1 MSLNTPLESAPQ
13 SKYREPQ
20 SIASFART
28 LAKRVGPGFFTLA
41 VGLMLAVT
49 LIQAQGY
56 QALPTIIAGLDYA
69 IGDAASIAR
78 TLAWGLPLFV
88 ATMGVA
94 LAYRSGMFNIG
105 AEGQIY
111 AGAMA
116 AALTGAYIGPMFT
129 GLHLFLCVAASAIT
143 GGAVAAGL
151 GWLRAV
157 WNVDEVLSTLLSNY
171 IIMLFC
177 AYLATAPLRD
187 PARQSGTTK
196 AVHDTAM
203 FKELIPQTQLTS
215 ALFVVILLCAATWW
229 LSERSVTGYRWR
241 MTGESSAFAA
251 AVGINVRRSR
261 IGSMAV
267 SGALCGIAGALLV
280 TASQG
285 RFWTEIGT
293 GIGWDA
299 VLLAMIA
306 RARPISA
313 VVWVLIYSVMRS
325 AARGIEQVSTVPSE
339 LSLILISGIIIAAT
353 ARAGLFSRVAEL
365 KKILIRSEGK

>member
-1 MSLNTPLESAPQ
+1 MSLTTPLKNPPQ
-13 SKYREPQ
+13 STGRGKRSTAPTGL
-20 SIASFART
+20 SLARR
-28 LAKRVGPGFFTLA
+28 LGPGVFTLA
-41 VGLMLAVT
+41 VGLLLAVL
-49 LIQAQGY
+49 LIQAQGF
-56 QALPTIIAGLDYA
+56 QPLPTILAGLDYA
-69 IGDAASIAR
+69 VGDAKSIAR

-129 GLHLFLCVAASAIT
+129 GLHLFLCLAVSALT
-143 GGAVAAGL
+143 GAAVAAGL

-196 AVHDTAM
+196 AVHETAM
-203 FKELIPQTQLTS
+203 FAELVPQTQLTS
-215 ALFVVILLCAATWW
+215 ALFVVIILCAATWW

-241 MTGESSAFAA
+241 MTGESPAFAA

-261 IGSMAV
+261 IGSMAT

-306 RARPISA
+306 RARPLSA
-313 VVWVLIYSVMRS
+313 VVWVLVYSVMRS

-353 ARAGLFSRVAEL
+353 ARAGLFSRLAGL
-365 KKILIRSEGK
+365 NKLLIRSEGK

>member
-1 MSLNTPLESAPQ
+1 MSLKTPFKTLPQ
-13 SKYREPQ
+13 SQEGVKSPANSSVR
-20 SIASFART
+20 ALARR
-28 LAKRVGPGFFTLA
+28 AVPGLFTLA
-41 VGLMLAVT
+41 VGLVLAVI
-49 LIQAQGY
+49 LIEAQGY
-56 QALPTIIAGLDYA
+56 QALPTIMAGLDYA
-69 IGDAASIAR
+69 VGDATSIAR
-78 TLAWGLPLFV
+78 TLAWGLPLIV
-88 ATMGVA
+88 ATLGVS

-129 GLHLFLCVAASAIT
+129 GLHLFLCLAVSAVV

-187 PARQSGTTK
+187 PARQSGTTR

-203 FKELIPQTQLTS
+203 FTELIPSTQLTS
-215 ALFVVILLCAATWW
+215 ALFVVIVLCGATWW

-241 MTGESSAFAA
+241 MTGESPAFAA
-251 AVGINVRRSR
+251 ASGINVRRSR

-306 RARPISA
+306 RARPVSA
-313 VVWVLIYSVMRS
+313 IIWVLVYSVMRS

-339 LSLILISGIIIAAT
+339 MSLILISGIIIAAT
-353 ARAGLFSRVAEL
+353 ARAGLFTRLAEL
-365 KKILIRSEGK
+365 KNRYIRSEGK